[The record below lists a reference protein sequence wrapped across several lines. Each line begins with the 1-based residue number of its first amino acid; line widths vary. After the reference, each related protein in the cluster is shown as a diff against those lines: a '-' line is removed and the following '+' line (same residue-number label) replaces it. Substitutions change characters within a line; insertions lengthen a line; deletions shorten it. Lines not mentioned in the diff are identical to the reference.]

1 MMEKTIFSLF
11 VYTFEMLIAFAFFIK
26 NYNIKQKPRFIAILV
41 GLLLFFPCAIIFTS
55 FGNEIIN
62 LTVFFLINFLFAKI
76 CFDINLKSAIIQ
88 SILLDAIMFTTEI
101 LTISIHSAVTKI
113 PTNLY
118 KTNFTVFVLVTVI
131 SKVLYLTI
139 SQLFSFI
146 VQKHNLDSFKNKYF
160 IPLFIFPVLTI
171 VTSSLFLFIALDVDL
186 STGYQITLF
195 VISILFIFS
204 CIFMFIYYQTLLEKE
219 SKISELE
226 SEQRINSMNTTY
238 LEILEHQ
245 NDEFHVMFHDMK
257 NHYLTLRNM
266 ESIGDVKQYI
276 NELYPSLENKNKV
289 KISKN
294 KIIDIILNKYI
305 VVCKNNN
312 IKFYYEVKT
321 ADLNYINDVELSI
334 ILNNALDNAVEAA
347 KNSIDKE
354 IEISIRHINNIDLLS
369 IINSCDIAP
378 VHKGD
383 ILTTTKKHSQ
393 NHGFGNKIIER
404 HTKANNGEYEWFY
417 DEKEKKFHLSLMF
430 PSK

>member
-41 GLLLFFPCAIIFTS
+41 GLLLFLPCAIIFTS

-101 LTISIHSAVTKI
+101 LTISIHSAVEKI

-238 LEILEHQ
+238 LEILEQQ
-245 NDEFHVMFHDMK
+245 NDEFHMMFHDMK

-347 KNSIDKE
+347 KNSINKE

-369 IINSCDIAP
+369 IINSCDTAP

-404 HTKANNGEYEWFY
+404 HTKANDGEYEWFY

-430 PSK
+430 QTK

>member
-41 GLLLFFPCAIIFTS
+41 GLLLFLPCAIIFTS

-101 LTISIHSAVTKI
+101 LTISIHSAVAKI
-113 PTNLY
+113 PANLY

-195 VISILFIFS
+195 IISILFIFS

-245 NDEFHVMFHDMK
+245 NDEFHMMFHDMK

-369 IINSCDIAP
+369 VINSCDIAP

>member
-1 MMEKTIFSLF
+1 MEKTIFSLF

-41 GLLLFFPCAIIFTS
+41 GLLLFLPCAIIFTS

>member
-1 MMEKTIFSLF
+1 MGKTIFSLF

-26 NYNIKQKPRFIAILV
+26 NYNIKQKPRFITILV
-41 GLLLFFPCAIIFTS
+41 GLLLFLPCAIIFTTW
-55 FGNEIIN
+55 GNEIIN
-62 LTVFFLINFLFAKI
+62 LTVFFVINFLFAKI

-118 KTNFTVFVLVTVI
+118 KTNFTVFVLVTII

-245 NDEFHVMFHDMK
+245 NDEFHMMFHDMK

-334 ILNNALDNAVEAA
+334 ILNNALDNAVESA

>member
-41 GLLLFFPCAIIFTS
+41 GLLLFLPCAIIFTY

-101 LTISIHSAVTKI
+101 LTISIHSAVAKI

-245 NDEFHVMFHDMK
+245 NDEFHMMFHDMK

-312 IKFYYEVKT
+312 IKFYYEAKT
-321 ADLNYINDVELSI
+321 ADLNYINNVELSI

-378 VHKGD
+378 AHKGD

-430 PSK
+430 QTK

>member
-1 MMEKTIFSLF
+1 M
-11 VYTFEMLIAFAFFIK
+11 
-26 NYNIKQKPRFIAILV
+26 
-41 GLLLFFPCAIIFTS
+41 
-55 FGNEIIN
+55 
-62 LTVFFLINFLFAKI
+62 
-76 CFDINLKSAIIQ
+76 
-88 SILLDAIMFTTEI
+88 
-101 LTISIHSAVTKI
+101 
-113 PTNLY
+113 
-118 KTNFTVFVLVTVI
+118 
-131 SKVLYLTI
+131 
-139 SQLFSFI
+139 
-146 VQKHNLDSFKNKYF
+146 
-160 IPLFIFPVLTI
+160 
-171 VTSSLFLFIALDVDL
+171 
-186 STGYQITLF
+186 
-195 VISILFIFS
+195 
-204 CIFMFIYYQTLLEKE
+204 
-219 SKISELE
+219 
-226 SEQRINSMNTTY
+226 
-238 LEILEHQ
+238 
-245 NDEFHVMFHDMK
+245 MFHDMK

-378 VHKGD
+378 AHKGD

-404 HTKANNGEYEWFY
+404 HTKDNNGEYEWFY

-430 PSK
+430 QTK

>member
-26 NYNIKQKPRFIAILV
+26 NYNIKQKYNFIPILV
-41 GLLLFFPCAIIFTS
+41 GLVLFLPCAIIFTT

-62 LTVFFLINFLFAKI
+62 LTVFFLINFLFAKV
-76 CFDINLKSAIIQ
+76 CFDIDIKAAIIQ

-113 PTNLY
+113 PTDLY
-118 KTNFTVFVLVTVI
+118 KTNFTVFILVTII

-139 SQLFSFI
+139 SQLLSFI
-146 VQKHNLDSFKNKYF
+146 VKRHTINSFKNKYL

-171 VTSSLFLFIALDVDL
+171 VTSSIFLFMALDYDL
-186 STGYQITLF
+186 STGYQI
-195 VISILFIFS
+195 SLFIVSVIFIFA
-204 CIFMFIYYQTLLEKE
+204 CIFVFIYYQSLVEKE
-219 SKISELE
+219 EKILDLE
-226 SEQRINSMNTTY
+226 SEKKINSMNTTY

-245 NDEFHVMFHDMK
+245 NDEFQMIFHDIK
-257 NHYLTLRNM
+257 NHYLTLKNM
-266 ESIGDVKQYI
+266 ENIDDIKHYI
-276 NELYPSLENKNKV
+276 NELYPSLENMNKV
-289 KISKN
+289 RISKN
-294 KIIDIILNKYI
+294 KIIDLIINKYI

-312 IKFYYEVKT
+312 IKLYYEVKT

-369 IINSCDIAP
+369 IINSCDTAP
-378 VHKGD
+378 VYKGN

-430 PSK
+430 QTK